1 MSPWTRSTP
10 KRSANACPLASELPR
25 QAASREFGF
34 WTIAGA
40 MKSVATQPR
49 PTRPQRIGD
58 SVSCT
63 DIPPSTCNPRVP
75 SSLVSLSH
83 FSHFLAE
90 TIPPLDEVLDGDPA
104 QLLFP
109 THLHTHSVL
118 RRIIRRI
125 ARTHTNDLA
134 NTPIATAHE
143 WIGQRLG
150 FLKGHHAF
158 SITVSISL
166 LQAGS
171 HCTTDVDRKKKPLF
185 TRPQL
190 RRLPAPC
197 SPQPPRI
204 PVTGGHGR
212 PQPSCAPPAGGGSCW
227 AAGAA
232 GGTDTNTEGCTGSAA
247 RARRWSYR
255 R

>member
-58 SVSCT
+58 GVSCT
-63 DIPPSTCNPRVP
+63 AIPPSTCNPRVP

-104 QLLFP
+104 QLPFP

-118 RRIIRRI
+118 RQIIRRI
-125 ARTHTNDLA
+125 ARPHADDLA

-171 HCTTDVDRKKKPLF
+171 HCTTDAAASH
-185 TRPQL
+185 RPSIGSFSF
-190 RRLPAPC
+190 RR
-197 SPQPPRI
+197 S
-204 PVTGGHGR
+204 
-212 PQPSCAPPAGGGSCW
+212 
-227 AAGAA
+227 
-232 GGTDTNTEGCTGSAA
+232 N
-247 RARRWSYR
+247 
-255 R
+255 

>member
-1 MSPWTRSTP
+1 MSPCTRSTP
-10 KRSANACPLASELPR
+10 QCSANACRLASELPR
-25 QAASREFGF
+25 QAASREFVL

-58 SVSCT
+58 GVSCT
-63 DIPPSTCNPRVP
+63 DIPPSTCNTRVP

-125 ARTHTNDLA
+125 ARTHTDDLA

-171 HCTTDVDRKKKPLF
+171 HCTTDAAMSH
-185 TRPQL
+185 RPSIGSSSF
-190 RRLPAPC
+190 RR
-197 SPQPPRI
+197 S
-204 PVTGGHGR
+204 
-212 PQPSCAPPAGGGSCW
+212 
-227 AAGAA
+227 
-232 GGTDTNTEGCTGSAA
+232 N
-247 RARRWSYR
+247 
-255 R
+255 